1 MIGVNPDPF
10 TLRELVW
17 MSEGKGRDRWSH
29 TSHILATLVT
39 VNDAKGKIHDP
50 RTFNPYEQQTVNDKT
65 IVVDKD
71 DKESVEALRS
81 GFTGHFKAAVKV
93 IKRGT

>member
-1 MIGVNPDPF
+1 MIGVNPDAF

-17 MSEGKGRDRWSH
+17 MSEGKGRDRWAH

-50 RTFNPYEQQTVNDKT
+50 RTFNPYEQYAANDKT
-65 IVVDKD
+65 VVVDRD

-81 GFTGHFKAAVKV
+81 AFTGHFKTPVKR